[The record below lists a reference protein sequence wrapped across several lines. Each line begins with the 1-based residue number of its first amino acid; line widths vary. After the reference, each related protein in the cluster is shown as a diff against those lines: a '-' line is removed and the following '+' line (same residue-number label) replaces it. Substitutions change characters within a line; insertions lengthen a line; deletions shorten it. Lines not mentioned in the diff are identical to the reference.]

1 MARYV
6 KFLIILNHVFSIFAA
21 PKATVILR
29 GKVDSRN
36 EEAIRKALMKI
47 IHDFTPIKGELYLEM
62 EKEVY
67 KTQEGYTSY
76 SNHLLVLFFHMI
88 YEVIVCVL

>member
-1 MARYV
+1 M
-6 KFLIILNHVFSIFAA
+6 
-21 PKATVILR
+21 ILR

-47 IHDFTPIKGELYLEM
+47 IHDFTPIKGELNLEM

-76 SNHLLVLFFHMI
+76 LNHLLVLFLHMI
-88 YEVIVCVL
+88 YEVIVLSCNYSFMFVLYFLPGKS

>member
-1 MARYV
+1 M
-6 KFLIILNHVFSIFAA
+6 
-21 PKATVILR
+21 ILR
-29 GKVDSRN
+29 GKVDNRN

-76 SNHLLVLFFHMI
+76 LNPLLVLFLHMI